1 MREGEGGMTWE
12 NGLETCILSYAK
24 WITSRGSMHGT
35 GCSRLVCWY
44 DPEGWDREGGG
55 RGDQDGKH
63 M

>member
-1 MREGEGGMTWE
+1 MTWE
-12 NGLETCILSYAK
+12 NGIETRILSYVK

-35 GCSRLVCWY
+35 GCSRLVRWD

-55 RGDQDGKH
+55 RRGQDGEH